1 MTILNTTFYVD
12 AMLEREFLAWLKESY
27 MPASPLSGGSVARI
41 MAEVEPGFSSFAV
54 RFEAGDLGEAMAWND
69 GEGAILRGALCDRL
83 GVQRVLHFSTFMEEI
98 PL

>member
-12 AMLEREFLAWLKESY
+12 TQLEREFFSWLKESY
-27 MPASPLSGGSVARI
+27 MPASPLSNCSVARI

-54 RFEAGDLGEAMAWND
+54 RFEAKGFAEAEAWNN

-83 GVQRVLHFSTFMEEI
+83 GAQRVLHFSTFMEEI
-98 PL
+98 QL